1 MHDLDFGSSVRYT
14 RKQETK
20 WTWGWVLCPWQR
32 ALTTVPAALVSELW
46 NEKARLE
53 PLPQLSCPRALPL
66 HASKGSPGPGQL
78 IPACYVDS
86 WFLRPAD
93 ISKTN
98 EMEASAKQA
107 WGQQGWWLISKS
119 SGAWHPLCFL
129 FPGPAGLISTA
140 GQWRD
145 IQVPGPAWLLL
156 IPAKLGAAAP
166 DLSQHWITFKA
177 PPRVG

>member
-1 MHDLDFGSSVRYT
+1 MDLG
-14 RKQETK
+14 
-20 WTWGWVLCPWQR
+20 QR
-32 ALTTVPAALVSELW
+32 ALTTVPAVLVSELW

-66 HASKGSPGPGQL
+66 HASNGSPGPGQL

-107 WGQQGWWLISKS
+107 WGQQGWWLISTS

-129 FPGPAGLISTA
+129 FPGACRTDKHSRA
-140 GQWRD
+140 VERH
-145 IQVPGPAWLLL
+145 PGAWSCL
-156 IPAKLGAAAP
+156 
-166 DLSQHWITFKA
+166 A
-177 PPRVG
+177 PPHPS